1 MVFYARVVGYEADY
15 VAMIFLFRICC
26 LVKLVIKL
34 AGNYNKYRCWLE
46 RTEAEV
52 SIRHAGRDVGIEV
65 IQGAGVSIGVKSRF
79 KIVSGRRYE
88 LPLLFLS

>member
-1 MVFYARVVGYEADY
+1 MGFYARVVGYEADY

-46 RTEAEV
+46 RALD
-52 SIRHAGRDVGIEV
+52 SSYGPRCGHR
-65 IQGAGVSIGVKSRF
+65 SNSRGGSEHRS
-79 KIVSGRRYE
+79 KKPI
-88 LPLLFLS
+88 LNTCMLT